1 MVSKMMETDGNDD
14 GAEGK
19 KSKTTTKTKK
29 KSVLDRL
36 EPAKT
41 IRKENSRSPTTFRVH
56 NNYHN
61 NNNYNNN
68 NNNRGG
74 RGGRG
79 TGRGFYDNRDFNNR
93 GRGRARLKASLCN
106 QFPAKKDDATGEVI
120 VQCYGC
126 VIIRVTTTGETRLYR
141 ENVERKNY
149 DKVLN
154 VMNEHLKKIGFS
166 VTSSSDDNAG
176 TTAGSA
182 EDSMVDHGEGGGG
195 GGGGGGAPRWNISGM
210 KKFMLFVEGM
220 TLPPPPSPGPGRGL
234 ALLLPTKV

>member
-1 MVSKMMETDGNDD
+1 MEPDGNDD

-19 KSKTTTKTKK
+19 KSMTTTKTK

-61 NNNYNNN
+61 KNNYNN

-79 TGRGFYDNRDFNNR
+79 TGRGFYDKRGFNNR
-93 GRGRARLKASLCN
+93 GSGDGGRARLKASLCN

-182 EDSMVDHGEGGGG
+182 EDSMVDDGE